1 VPREGGEGGRAPSF
15 TGKLRTGDTDADM
28 IRVIASGIPGTEMP
42 SYEARLGQ
50 AKIARSAFSC

>member
-1 VPREGGEGGRAPSF
+1 
-15 TGKLRTGDTDADM
+15 M

>member
-1 VPREGGEGGRAPSF
+1 VPREGGEGGRAPSL